1 MIYRF
6 TAENENIYRIG
17 GVDANDLEVTLQ
29 RHLDS
34 GERLATAEE
43 FDAQLL
49 GPLNKRI
56 VELEARVAELEKPT
70 LEKTAE

>member
-17 GVDANDLEVTLQ
+17 GIDANDLEVTLQ

-43 FDAQLL
+43 YDAQIL
-49 GPLNKRI
+49 GPLNKRRA
-56 VELEARVAELEKPT
+56 ELEARVAELEKPST
-70 LEKTAE
+70 EKTAE

>member
-17 GVDANDLEVTLQ
+17 GIDANDLEVTLQ

-43 FDAQLL
+43 YDAQIL

-56 VELEARVAELEKPT
+56 AELEARVAELEKPST
-70 LEKTAE
+70 EKTAE

>member
-17 GVDANDLEVTLQ
+17 GVDADDLEVTLQ

-43 FDAQLL
+43 FDAQILK
-49 GPLNKRI
+49 PLNARI
-56 VELEARVAELEKPT
+56 AELEARVAELEKPVS
-70 LEKTAE
+70 EKTGE